1 MSTGYLR
8 LDGGSVLIGLIGK
21 CVRTSTFGES
31 HIFRFHP
38 HPCWMRL
45 ESEGLSHGL
54 KTCHRH
60 VFLTAFRVPSEHKK
74 WADPKGSAHIL
85 VREMGLEPTRH
96 NHTHL
101 KRACLPFQHS
111 RKRLIIITD
120 QVNFVNTFFEKPLP
134 SGLPFD
140 KLYEKRRRKV
150 KWHDFL

>member
-1 MSTGYLR
+1 MRPYQHFFS
-8 LDGGSVLIGLIGK
+8 LDVFK
-21 CVRTSTFGES
+21 
-31 HIFRFHP
+31 FHP
-38 HPCWMRL
+38 HPSGMRL

-74 WADPKGSAHIL
+74 SRYPDGYLDFL

-111 RKRLIIITD
+111 RK
-120 QVNFVNTFFEKPLP
+120 PA
-134 SGLPFD
+134 
-140 KLYEKRRRKV
+140 
-150 KWHDFL
+150 

>member
-45 ESEGLSHGL
+45 ESEGLSHSL

-60 VFLTAFRVPSEHKK
+60 VFLTAFRVPSLSQTKISPNPK
-74 WADPKGSAHIL
+74 WDLEIFGASVLI
-85 VREMGLEPTRH
+85 GL
-96 NHTHL
+96 
-101 KRACLPFQHS
+101 F
-111 RKRLIIITD
+111 
-120 QVNFVNTFFEKPLP
+120 
-134 SGLPFD
+134 
-140 KLYEKRRRKV
+140 
-150 KWHDFL
+150 